1 MGDLRNFGPANGLKK
16 SAQPRIR
23 YSKTIRACDHVGM
36 PIKMNLGWRVYEIKN
51 LKFRLIRWLDRFY
64 LECLQNIEP
73 ELIFFFKQIK
83 LAHPSFGLSNSLYWI
98 SVFRIL
104 RNRFKKGQL
113 DKKRSKIENFGKN
126 REFSNQIVA
135 LFEIF
140 ESNSPFLPEFHR
152 KTSNFWPVQS
162 S

>member
-1 MGDLRNFGPANGLKK
+1 MM
-16 SAQPRIR
+16 SA
-23 YSKTIRACDHVGM
+23 S
-36 PIKMNLGWRVYEIKN
+36 PIKMNLGWSLWNKKSKI
-51 LKFRLIRWLDRFY
+51 RLIRWLDRFY

-104 RNRFKKGQL
+104 RNLKKGQL
-113 DKKRSKIENFGKN
+113 DKNRKN
-126 REFSNQIVA
+126 GEFWNEIVA

-140 ESNSPFLPEFHR
+140 ESNSPFCQNFTEKRAIFDQWSLLQTNSIMFFGVRNTFLMIFCVLVWTAICLSILPH
-152 KTSNFWPVQS
+152 S
-162 S
+162 

>member
-1 MGDLRNFGPANGLKK
+1 MM
-16 SAQPRIR
+16 SA
-23 YSKTIRACDHVGM
+23 S
-36 PIKMNLGWRVYEIKN
+36 PIKMNLGWSLWNKKSKI
-51 LKFRLIRWLDRFY
+51 RLIRWLDRFY

-104 RNRFKKGQL
+104 RNLKKGQL
-113 DKKRSKIENFGKN
+113 DKKIEKMENFWNK
-126 REFSNQIVA
+126 IVA

-152 KTSNFWPVQS
+152 KTSNFWPALFLNKLNHVFWSQKHIFDDFCVLVWTPICLS
-162 S
+162 ILSHT